1 MNTTKINEVNIE
13 MQLKAIEL
21 LNSSIILPPNAN
33 TPITNFNFNIN
44 IESKVDENKKLI
56 YVIVN
61 VEIKND
67 DQSFIVGT
75 ISVSCVYQIFNFD
88 EAIKLNNDGK
98 INIPPKLVETLNII
112 SISTVRGAMFATFKG
127 TFLHN
132 AFLPIIDPKMLVS

>member
-1 MNTTKINEVNIE
+1 MNTTGNTEVNIE

-21 LNSSIILPPNAN
+21 LNNAIVLPPNAK

-44 IESKVDENKKLI
+44 IESKADATKNLVF
-56 YVIVN
+56 VIVN

-67 DQSFIVGT
+67 DQSLTVGS
-75 ISVSCVYQIFNFD
+75 ISVSCVYEIFNFND
-88 EAIKLNNDGK
+88 AIKLDNEGR

-112 SISTVRGAMFATFKG
+112 SISTTRGVMYSTFKG

-132 AFLPIIDPKMLVS
+132 AFLPIIDPKMLIS